1 MIKHILLVGLG
12 GGVGSILRY
21 LTSIFLLKH
30 YSSSFPLTTFIVN
43 ISGCLLMGILFGL
56 AGRHALLHGDL
67 KLLLMVGFCGGY
79 TTFSAFSM
87 ENIQLLESGNYFLL
101 AIYTLASVLLGIAAV
116 WFGSW
121 IVK

>member
-21 LTSIFLLKH
+21 LTSVFLLKH
-30 YSSSFPLTTFIVN
+30 YSSSFPLTTFVVN
-43 ISGCLLMGILFGL
+43 IFGCLLMGILFGL
-56 AGRHALLHGDL
+56 AGRHAFLHGDL